1 MIILLTN
8 LKYENNKYIKIN
20 WKINT
25 LPLDLVNPYIIF
37 VIIDTESCNMKKS
50 IIYCMDVINIVKYEY
65 LSITMYAFINEIE
78 IILNIPK

>member
-8 LKYENNKYIKIN
+8 LKYENNKYIKNN

-25 LPLDLVNPYIIF
+25 LPLDLDILYATF
-37 VIIDTESCNMKKS
+37 VIIETESCNIKKS

-65 LSITMYAFINEIE
+65 LSII
-78 IILNIPK
+78 